1 MKTAFLFPGQGSQY
15 VGMGWELYENFKEAA
30 LLYDRANSI
39 LDFDIKSLSFN
50 GPEEELQKTKFTQP
64 AIFVCS
70 MAAYE
75 AIRDKTRPDFC
86 AGHSIGEYA
95 ALVASG
101 SIGFEDALVVV
112 KLRGEL
118 MFESGVK
125 RRGAMAAIIG
135 LGDEEVESICKDA
148 SGENIVVPANFNA
161 PGQIVI
167 SGDAQGI
174 TRAVQLAKERGA
186 RKAIPLKVSG
196 AFHSPLMKD
205 AVANLSSA
213 LKEIEIKAPDVPVCT
228 NYTSQILTDGEKI
241 RESLINQL
249 ENPVLWRQ
257 SMERLVEVGTE
268 NFVEIGP
275 GRVLKGL
282 LKRIK
287 KEVTV
292 LNVEDKKTYGEVV
305 EFLKYGRPG

>member
-101 SIGFEDALVVV
+101 SIGFEDALMVV

-213 LKEIEIKAPDVPVCT
+213 LKEIEIKPPDLPVCT

>member
-15 VGMGWELYENFKEAA
+15 VGMGRELYENFKEAA
-30 LLYDRANSI
+30 LLYDKANSI
-39 LDFDIKSLSFN
+39 LGFDIKNLSFN
-50 GPEEELQKTKFTQP
+50 GPEEELRKTKFTQP
-64 AIFVCS
+64 AIFLCS

-101 SIGFEDALVVV
+101 SIGFKDALRVV
-112 KLRGEL
+112 KLRGYL
-118 MFESGVK
+118 MFKSGVK
-125 RRGAMAAIIG
+125 RRGTMAAIIG

-148 SGENIVVPANFNA
+148 SGGNIVVPANFNA

-167 SGDAQGI
+167 SGDEQRV
-174 TRAVQLAKERGA
+174 TKAVQLAKERGA

-196 AFHSPLMKD
+196 AFHSSLMKD
-205 AVANLSSA
+205 AVTQLSSA

-241 RESLINQL
+241 RESLIHQL

-257 SMERLVEVGTE
+257 SMERLVEAGTE
-268 NFVEIGP
+268 IFVEIGP
-275 GRVLKGL
+275 GKVLKGL
-282 LKRIK
+282 LKRIN

-292 LNVEDKKTYGEVV
+292 LNVADKKTYSEVV
-305 EFLKYGRPG
+305 EFLKYGRPE